1 MKAWH
6 GIALSL
12 AISNVADAGMREA
25 IIHDSGNHENND
37 IHWTYEGL
45 GNPLQWGKLK
55 PDFVLCEIGKNQTPI
70 NLVETDMIE
79 AKLSPIQFS
88 YQNAMSNVVNNG
100 HTIQVNYPEGSSI
113 KIEGKTFNLV
123 QFHFHTPSENQI
135 NGKSYPLEVHLV
147 HKNDKGELAVVG
159 VMFEIGNPSE
169 LIEMIWKNASSKIN
183 EPTKLAQE
191 INPMNLLPEDKAYFR
206 FNGSLTTPPC
216 SEGVR
221 WFVMKKPLTA
231 SPEQIHQFKALMK
244 HENARPLQ
252 PVNARPILK

>member
-6 GIALSL
+6 GVVLSL
-12 AISNVADAGMREA
+12 AVSNLVFAD
-25 IIHDSGNHENND
+25 D

-45 GNPLQWGKLK
+45 GNPSQWGKLK

-79 AKLSPIQFS
+79 AKLSPIEFT
-88 YQNAMSNVVNNG
+88 YKNAAASVVNNG

-135 NGKSYPLEVHLV
+135 NGKSYPLEVHFV

-159 VMFEIGNPSE
+159 VMFDIGNANE
-169 LIEMIWKNASSKIN
+169 LLESIWKKVSSKEN
-183 EPTKLAQE
+183 EEVKIEQE
-191 INPMNLLPEDKAYFR
+191 LNISAFLPEEKNYFR

-221 WFVMKKPLTA
+221 WFVMKKPLTI
-231 SPEQIHQFKALMK
+231 SPAQIHQFKGWMK
-244 HENARPLQ
+244 HDNARPLQ
-252 PVNARPILK
+252 PVNARPVLK

>member
-1 MKAWH
+1 MKVWH
-6 GIALSL
+6 GVVLSL
-12 AISNVADAGMREA
+12 AISNVVNAGEV
-25 IIHDSGNHENND
+25 G
-37 IHWTYEGL
+37 HWSYQG
-45 GNPLQWGKLK
+45 GNPEQWGKLK
-55 PDFVLCEIGKNQTPI
+55 PEFILCDIGRNQTPI
-70 NLVETDMIE
+70 NLVENEMIE
-79 AKLSPIQFS
+79 ATLLPLEFS
-88 YQNAMSNVVNNG
+88 YQNAISSVVNNG
-100 HTIQVNYPEGSSI
+100 HTIQVDYPQGSSS
-113 KIEGKTFNLV
+113 KIEGKMFNLV

-135 NGKSYPLEVHLV
+135 NGKTYPLEVHLV
-147 HKNDKGELAVVG
+147 HKDGIGALAVIG
-159 VMFEIGNPSE
+159 VMFEVGNPSE
-169 LIEMIWKNASSKIN
+169 LLGTIWKNASEKVN
-183 EPTKLAQE
+183 EPTKLTQE